1 MRDLKLS
8 KRINKIGFWAVVL
21 IIVLSRV
28 PS

>member
-8 KRINKIGFWAVVL
+8 KQIDKIGFWAVVL

-28 PS
+28 RS